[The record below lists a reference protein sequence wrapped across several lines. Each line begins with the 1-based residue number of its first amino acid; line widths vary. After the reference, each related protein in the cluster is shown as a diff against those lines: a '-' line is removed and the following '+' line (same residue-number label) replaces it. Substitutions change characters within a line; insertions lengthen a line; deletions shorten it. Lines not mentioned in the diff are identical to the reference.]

1 MQQAATESV
10 MFELMKIVGLSAVLS
25 AGVVTA
31 SEMGARPDQGAAS
44 GKIYQDRIPAGEPG
58 PAQALR
64 ITYVAGNLDEGQG
77 SQVWKGGKGDLLRN
91 ASQKACTSQA
101 WPNIAAECLEAA
113 GGMPVRSVRMITVE
127 QREGANTSVLVRIP
141 AAEIAQ
147 R

>member
-1 MQQAATESV
+1 

-31 SEMGARPDQGAAS
+31 SEMGGRPDQGAAS
-44 GKIYQDRIPAGEPG
+44 GKTYQDRIPAGEPT

-64 ITYVAGNLDEGQG
+64 ITYAAASMDEGQG
-77 SQVWKGGKGDLLRN
+77 SRAFKDGKGDLVRTT
-91 ASQKACTSQA
+91 SQGACASQA
-101 WPNIAAECLEAA
+101 WPNIAPECLGTADRTS
-113 GGMPVRSVRMITVE
+113 PRSVRMITVE